1 MVRVLQ
7 AAADGGIVERLVE
20 DATTAFP
27 RVAGGV
33 VFLVVA
39 AVVITLALGL
49 FRRALRRVVGDEELY
64 VQFASTVLGV
74 FLWFAAA
81 LTFLSIV
88 GLEQIAAAL
97 GTASG
102 FLALGVSY
110 ALSGM
115 IADAVAGVY
124 LLRDPDFDP
133 GQRVKVGG
141 TEGTVRSIELR
152 KSRLEVE
159 GDVLVRGNST
169 IEKEWTHVTGDEA
182 ASDAPAGAD

>member
-1 MVRVLQ
+1 MAPSLQ
-7 AAADGGIVERLVE
+7 ATGGGDLVE
-20 DATTAFP
+20 QLLADVSASLPKITA
-27 RVAGGV
+27 GL
-33 VFLVVA
+33 VFLAVA
-39 AVVITLALGL
+39 TVAITLALRL
-49 FRRALRRVVGDEELY
+49 FRRALRTVFREEDIY

-74 FLWFAAA
+74 FLWFGAA

-115 IADAVAGVY
+115 IADAVAGIY

-133 GQRVKVGG
+133 GHRVRIAG

-152 KSRLEVE
+152 KSRIEV
-159 GDVLVRGNST
+159 GDDVVIRGNAT
-169 IEKEWTHVTGDEA
+169 IEKEWTHVTPDPEDGTD
-182 ASDAPAGAD
+182 